1 MEETRVLKKIIR
13 LLQMK
18 FYYVVVV
25 IEKSQNMDVLS
36 IQDLMGKLQ
45 AHEKIVN
52 EIQKDVGVQ
61 ALFSKQYG
69 SRYSQGGRGHGQS
82 KEREARGRFGREG

>member
-1 MEETRVLKKIIR
+1 
-13 LLQMK
+13 
-18 FYYVVVV
+18 
-25 IEKSQNMDVLS
+25 MDVLS

-45 AHEKIVN
+45 AHEKRIN

-69 SRYSQGGRGHGQS
+69 FGYSQGGRKHGQS
-82 KEREARGRFGREG
+82 KGREVRGRFRKKRLKQPQQVNRLTI